1 SFGNFTFLMDL
12 FTDKDYT
19 TRYKSKDYPIS
30 VQINDPV
37 YVQYQVLSEKGD
49 LNVFAEKCLATT
61 TTRPTSSPSYVFLDE
76 GCPRDDTMVYN
87 YAINRKQNFT
97 IKAFRFIADHPV
109 VYLHCLLMVCH
120 SSSNSSKCATG
131 CIDKIRAK
139 REIARDRA
147 LGRES
152 SLYHLAS
159 GPLTLKKTN
168 EDTKPSDKSLGV
180 PLTVTVLSS
189 AVGLL
194 LLGCVVLLALLCR
207 KKRQK
212 RQKRQKRNTD
222 FIPAELQ
229 AYDHPGVATEEDTS
243 L

>member
-1 SFGNFTFLMDL
+1 FVGNFTFLMDL
-12 FTDKDYT
+12 FTDK
-19 TRYKSKDYPIS
+19 
-30 VQINDPV
+30 
-37 YVQYQVLSEKGD
+37 
-49 LNVFAEKCLATT
+49 A
-61 TTRPTSSPSYVFLDE
+61 SYVFLDE
-76 GCPRDDTMVYN
+76 GECPRDDTMVYN

-131 CIDKIRAK
+131 CRKIRAK
-139 REIARDRA
+139 REIARDKA

>member
-19 TRYKSKDYPIS
+19 TSYKSKDYPIS

-49 LNVFAEKCLATT
+49 LYVFAEQCLATT
-61 TTRPTSSPSYVFLDE
+61 TTRSTSSPSYVFLDE

-131 CIDKIRAK
+131 CRKKIRRK

-159 GPLTLKKTN
+159 GPLTLQKTN
-168 EDTKPSDKSLGV
+168 EDTKPSGDIERQTIIISSVSSLAV
-180 PLTVTVLSS
+180 ILLVVTISL
-189 AVGLL
+189 AVSLL
-194 LLGCVVLLALLCR
+194 L
-207 KKRQK
+207 KRRAMQQLK
-212 RQKRQKRNTD
+212 DEEPVQLRQYDTTA
-222 FIPAELQ
+222 FIPE
-229 AYDHPGVATEEDTS
+229 PI
-243 L
+243 